1 LAQIDGINATMAA
14 KMYGDIRI
22 ARAAEPRDQ
31 VIQAYLDTA
40 WYLEL
45 PALLIGLI
53 PIVFGCLTVD
63 FHLGESQNAIET
75 GKKVVMR
82 DNEEVTDEKILGLVR
97 EAEQSAKA
105 KAPGI
110 AGLAA

>member
-1 LAQIDGINATMAA
+1 MAA
-14 KMYGDIRI
+14 SMYGDIRV

-75 GKKVVMR
+75 DKKVSMR
-82 DNEEVTDEKILGLVR
+82 NAEEVTDEKIMEMVR
-97 EAEQSAKA
+97 DVEHSARLKA
-105 KAPGI
+105 SGSP
-110 AGLAA
+110 LETV

>member
-1 LAQIDGINATMAA
+1 MAA

-53 PIVFGCLTVD
+53 PIIFGCLTVD
-63 FHLGESQNAIET
+63 FHLGDSQNAIET
-75 GKKVVMR
+75 DKKVVMR
-82 DNEEVTDEKILGLVR
+82 NAEEVTDEKIMEMVR
-97 EAEQSAKA
+97 DAERSAKA
-105 KAPGI
+105 RASGS
-110 AGLAA
+110 AAVAA